1 LKNNLNS
8 TTTTTTTTNIQSIYK
23 SSNMLSI
30 DLAGIPLRNPLLL
43 ASGFLGI
50 SQQVFNRLYNDGLGA
65 IVSKSISVSPLE
77 GYKGPTVVYLGEK
90 GYLNAVG
97 LANPGSDVF
106 AHEIMNN
113 QIPLVVSIV
122 GSSQSDFQKLINKF
136 DKLNIVAYEVNLSCP
151 HVEKMGMEVGDDPD
165 LVTKIIKTIKTRTK
179 KPVIIKVGI
188 GKSDVLK
195 LATIIQESG
204 ADAITAINTIK
215 AMAINVETGMPVLSN
230 KVGGLSGVPLKPIG
244 VRCVY
249 EIFKKVNIPV
259 IGCGGIFTW
268 EDAIEYIL
276 AGATAI
282 ELGSVIGY
290 RGLKVFNG
298 IKLGITRYL
307 QKKDYKNVKEII
319 GLAHKY

>member
-1 LKNNLNS
+1 
-8 TTTTTTTTNIQSIYK
+8 
-23 SSNMLSI
+23 MLSI
-30 DLAGIPLRNPLLL
+30 DLAGMPLRNPLLL

-50 SQQVFNRLYNDGLGA
+50 SQEVFNRLYNDGLGA
-65 IVSKSISVSPLE
+65 VVSKSISVSPLE

-106 AHEIMNN
+106 AQEIMNN

-136 DKLNIVAYEVNLSCP
+136 DKLNILAYEVNLSCP

-204 ADAITAINTIK
+204 ADAITAINTIR
-215 AMAINVETGMPVLSN
+215 AMAINVETGMPILSN
-230 KVGGLSGVPLKPIG
+230 KVGGLSGIPLKPIG

-290 RGLKVFNG
+290 KGLKAFNQ

-307 QKKDYKNVKEII
+307 QKKDYKNVKEIV

>member
-1 LKNNLNS
+1 MKNNLNS
-8 TTTTTTTTNIQSIYK
+8 TTTTTTNIQSIYK

-319 GLAHKY
+319 GHAHKY